1 MQMTKEIAKALHKKA
16 TEIAFKYSQNERSNN
31 FSNETFEIG
40 DIEPLSA
47 QSALVT
53 FKKSSGKLGL
63 AHFIHVNMPSKPFWT
78 YYFLGSQH
86 LINLDKIPD
95 KYHEVEIHNFKLNFG
110 KE

>member
-1 MQMTKEIAKALHKKA
+1 MTKEIAKSLYNKA
-16 TEIAFKYSQNERSNN
+16 TEVAYKYSHTDRSNN
-31 FSNETFEIG
+31 FSGETFTVHQ
-40 DIEPLSA
+40 IEPLSA
-47 QSALVT
+47 QAALVT
-53 FKKSSGKLGL
+53 FEKSSGKLGL

>member
-1 MQMTKEIAKALHKKA
+1 MTKEIAKSLYNKA
-16 TEIAFKYSQNERSNN
+16 TEVAFKYSQTDRSNN
-31 FSNETFEIG
+31 FSGETFTVHQ
-40 DIEPLSA
+40 IEPLSA
-47 QSALVT
+47 QAALVT
-53 FKKSSGKLGL
+53 FEKSSGKLGL

>member
-1 MQMTKEIAKALHKKA
+1 MTKEIAKSLYNKA
-16 TEIAFKYSQNERSNN
+16 TEVAFKYSQTDRSNN
-31 FSNETFEIG
+31 FSGETFTVHQ
-40 DIEPLSA
+40 IEPLSA
-47 QSALVT
+47 QAALVT
-53 FKKSSGKLGL
+53 FEKSSGKLGL
-63 AHFIHVNMPSKPFWT
+63 AHFIHVNMPKKPFWT

>member
-1 MQMTKEIAKALHKKA
+1 MTKEIAKSLYKKA
-16 TEIAFKYSQNERSNN
+16 TDVAFKYSHTDRSNN
-31 FSNETFEIG
+31 FSGETFTVHQ
-40 DIEPLSA
+40 IEPLSA
-47 QSALVT
+47 QAALVT
-53 FKKSSGKLGL
+53 FEKSSGKLGL

-95 KYHEVEIHNFKLNFG
+95 KYNEVEIHNFKLNFG

>member
-1 MQMTKEIAKALHKKA
+1 MQMTKEIAKKLYEKA
-16 TEIAFKYSQNERSNN
+16 TDVAFKYSQNDRSNN
-31 FSNETFEIG
+31 FSGETFEVKE
-40 DIEPLSA
+40 IEPLSA

-63 AHFIHVNMPSKPFWT
+63 AHFIHVNMPSNPFWT

-95 KYHEVEIHNFKLNFG
+95 KYHEVEKHHFKLNF
-110 KE
+110 